1 MKTVNIPMIAG
12 MVCTS
17 IVLNMINLSF
27 AHDNERTDQSGER
40 RCWSGSYSHPG
51 YKPVLDECPDLEEAE
66 ELYDNYLYKEWCEE
80 TFTNGNYIYE
90 GYKDIAFNIKYAPEA
105 DRTDNWQTPLETIRL
120 EQGDC
125 EDAVFLFFSHLPPTQ
140 ENAEIVWGWV
150 IDRQQGVA
158 KAHVWYQLIDRE
170 GREYIVE
177 GFSND
182 WNGII
187 PMKIVERTE
196 TRKPILKITHLEA
209 SRLSTLIS
217 RTDSWDTYQILA
229 DLHRSTDFVKIEN
242 NTKVISQ
249 DAVTRY
255 NLDAKRIGIKGMS
268 REYKMSWNQP
278 VKHRL
283 NTMVSKEIS
292 KIFRKLHDLFT
303 KYEKQGI
310 DNNAKL
316 QVAYGNINHLG
327 RNLNCRR

>member
-1 MKTVNIPMIAG
+1 VKTVNIPMIAG

-140 ENAEIVWGWV
+140 VNAEIVWGWV
-150 IDRQQGVA
+150 IDRLKGVA

-187 PMKIVERTE
+187 PMEIVERTE

-209 SRLSTLIS
+209 KKLSTLIS

-229 DLHRSTDFVKIEN
+229 DLHRSTDFAKIEN
-242 NTKVISQ
+242 NNKVVFQ

-255 NLDAKRIGIKGMS
+255 NLDAKHIGT
-268 REYKMSWNQP
+268 W
-278 VKHRL
+278 
-283 NTMVSKEIS
+283 
-292 KIFRKLHDLFT
+292 
-303 KYEKQGI
+303 
-310 DNNAKL
+310 
-316 QVAYGNINHLG
+316 
-327 RNLNCRR
+327 

>member
-1 MKTVNIPMIAG
+1 MIAG
-12 MVCTS
+12 MFCTS

-27 AHDNERTDQSGER
+27 AFANERTDQTGER
-40 RCWSGSYSHPG
+40 LCWSGSYSHPG

-66 ELYDNYLYKEWCEE
+66 ELYDNFLYKEWCEE

-90 GYKDIAFNIKYAPEA
+90 GYKDITFNIKYAPEA
-105 DRTDNWQTPLETIRL
+105 DRTDNWQTPRETIRL

-125 EDAVFLFFSHLPPTQ
+125 EDAVFLFFSHLSPTQ

-150 IDRQQGVA
+150 IDRQNGVA

-170 GREYIVE
+170 GRKYIVE

-187 PMKIVERTE
+187 PMEIVEKTE

-229 DLHRSTDFVKIEN
+229 DLHRSTDFLKIEN
-242 NTKVISQ
+242 QSKTISKNV
-249 DAVTRY
+249 VTRY
-255 NLDAKRIGIKGMS
+255 HLDVNSIGIKIMS
-268 REYKMSWNQP
+268 REYQMSWSQP
-278 VKHRL
+278 VKHRF
-283 NTMVSKEIS
+283 NTIVSKEIS
-292 KIFRKLHDLFT
+292 KIYKKLHQLFT

-310 DNNAKL
+310 NNNANL
-316 QVAYGNINHLG
+316 QVAYGNVNHLR